1 MIKCPNPECLQEGA
15 VDVCMLVW
23 HRLVED
29 GDGELES
36 VRSDKFGEYTP
47 ASKAM
52 CPKCKQM
59 GVLSEFDKGEK

>member
-1 MIKCPNPECLQEGA
+1 
-15 VDVCMLVW
+15 MLVW